1 MVLIFFG
8 NTPKIVQIIFVTF
21 LVTAAQL
28 PNEMK
33 TKIFVGYQLQQNPIQ
48 MYCGRNDCLLC
59 FVSLNSIVGGWH

>member
-33 TKIFVGYQLQQNPIQ
+33 TKIFVGYQLQQNP
-48 MYCGRNDCLLC
+48 MYCGRNDCFLC